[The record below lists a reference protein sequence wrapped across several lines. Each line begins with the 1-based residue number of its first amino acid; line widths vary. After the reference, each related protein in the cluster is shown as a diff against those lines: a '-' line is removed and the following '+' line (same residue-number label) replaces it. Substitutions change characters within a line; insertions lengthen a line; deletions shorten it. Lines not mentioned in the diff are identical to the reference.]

1 MNVEL
6 NDELTRLG
14 IARNVDL
21 AKDGAAVAIGAKTS
35 TGSVTNVQA
44 ALDALK
50 LALDDSSET
59 QQQALEDLTTTIEQ
73 ANTVTNRAISEIQQQ
88 LGNGSG
94 GGGEMKSFTNNSTIA
109 AGSSVILA
117 VGQSTKPLLLY
128 KLATAITQATAK
140 NLDVTL
146 SVNGNVLYRAES
158 LAKSIDS
165 TFPLFTDY
173 VGAIT
178 LTLAN
183 QSADSC
189 DVAVKV
195 FWSEQ

>member
-14 IARNVDL
+14 MARTSDL
-21 AKDGAAVAIGAKTS
+21 AKDGAAAAIGAKTP
-35 TGSVTNVQA
+35 TGTATNVQA

-50 LALDDSSET
+50 LALDDSSQT

-94 GGGEMKSFTNNSTIA
+94 GGGEMKSFINNSTIA
-109 AGSSVILA
+109 AGSAVAMA

-165 TFPLFTDY
+165 TFPLFTDN